1 MLIGSG
7 RWGASD
13 PWLGIPVRWDQISG
27 VRTIVESDL
36 HDIQVSPSQGSPAAG
51 WVGVPG
57 PCRVSGPGTSFTHSR
72 FP

>member
-36 HDIQVSPSQGSPAAG
+36 HDIQVSPSQVRARTL
-51 WVGVPG
+51 VDE
-57 PCRVSGPGTSFTHSR
+57 SR
-72 FP
+72 RTIIDGRR